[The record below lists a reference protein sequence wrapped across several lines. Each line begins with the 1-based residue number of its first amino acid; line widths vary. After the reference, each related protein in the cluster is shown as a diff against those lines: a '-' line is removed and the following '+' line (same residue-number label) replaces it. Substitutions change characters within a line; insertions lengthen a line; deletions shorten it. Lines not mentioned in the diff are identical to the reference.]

1 MQNQV
6 WNYEIS
12 EEKIEKKLSNLLKTP
27 WLDKILE
34 LTYAYKSTY
43 KINWRNIYFNKD
55 IFETFLWKDF
65 PEKPELSQEDFKELE
80 RTIREKTIK
89 IINEFNSILKE
100 LIVNDELNYS
110 KKEIIMNAINYN
122 ITLLQYFLNSLIF
135 ELKKAW
141 YKKYLTKTQI
151 KFIVTKNEEY
161 EKVLYWW
168 KVIDNEEEAL
178 RCYDYMITESEKNK
192 YKITPERY
200 NELQKYLAK
209 IKNELESR
217 WYDVWMKFI
226 YNKKENKETKDFRDT
241 FWKAEIDRETYMQI
255 FDMIFESLWLRQRTR
270 LASAGSV
277 YDWPD
282 FLDIPDN
289 DKFAKLPLDRILKLV
304 THEVLWHYISQRNH
318 EKYFWD
324 IRWEWNVEKDEWM
337 AMLLESIMH
346 RWEDIFS
353 VNPVSPEFTTLFA
366 WEILKSDEY
375 LKFIDIYWDVTR
387 KLTTN
392 EARFIRYKRNQP
404 INWVW
409 VQHKDT
415 TYIRWLLKIIDY
427 LKSWWDIFKLIN
439 WKFWIKDITSWKI
452 DFSQNKDF
460 LITFFIVDII
470 IYKVLLKQKIITW
483 KLNKESFKD
492 FLKRKYY
499 YLWID
504 FDSMLNDI
512 SKEQK
517 LIVNKVFKVIANKIK
532 STQYLN
538 PQS

>member
-1 MQNQV
+1 MQNTI
-6 WNYEIS
+6 NYQENQ
-12 EEKIEKKLSNLLKTP
+12 ETEIEKRLSALLKTP

-34 LTYAYKSTY
+34 LTYAYKPTY
-43 KINWRNIYFNKD
+43 EINWRNIYFNKD
-55 IFETFLWKDF
+55 IFETFLWKKF
-65 PEKPELSQEDFKELE
+65 PEKPELSQEEFKELE
-80 RTIREKTIK
+80 NSVREKAIK
-89 IINEFNSILKE
+89 VLEDFNAILKE
-100 LIVNDELNYS
+100 IIVSNEVNDS
-110 KKEIIMNAINYN
+110 KKELIINAINYN
-122 ITLLQYFLNSLIF
+122 ITLIQYFLNSLVF

-141 YKKYLTKTQI
+141 YKRYLTKSQI
-151 KFIVTKNEEY
+151 KLIVKRNEEY

-168 KVIDNEEEAL
+168 KIIDNEEEAL
-178 RCYDYMITESEKNK
+178 RCYDYMVTEAEKNK
-192 YKITPERY
+192 DKITPERY
-200 NELQKYLAK
+200 NKLQEYLEK
-209 IKNELESR
+209 IRKELESR
-217 WYDVWMKFI
+217 WYEVWMKFV
-226 YNKKENKETKDFRDT
+226 YDKKENKETKDFRDA
-241 FWKAEIDRETYMQI
+241 FWKTEIDRETYMQI
-255 FDMIFESLWLRQRTR
+255 FDMVFESLWLRQRTR
-270 LASAGSV
+270 LTSAWSV

-304 THEVLWHYISQRNH
+304 THEILWHYISQRNH
-318 EKYFWD
+318 EKYFWN
-324 IRWEWNVEKDEWM
+324 IRGEWNVEKDEWM
-337 AMLLESIMH
+337 AMLLEAIMH

-353 VNPVSPEFTTLFA
+353 VNPVSPEFTTLLA
-366 WEILKSDEY
+366 WEILESNEY
-375 LKFIDIYWDVTR
+375 LNFIDIYWDVTR

-404 INWVW
+404 INWIW

-470 IYKVLLKQKIITW
+470 IYKVLQKKWLIKE
-483 KLNKESFKD
+483 KLNRNTFKEY
-492 FLKRKYY
+492 LKRKYH

-504 FDSMLNDI
+504 FDSLLNDAN
-512 SKEQK
+512 KFQK
-517 LIVNKVFKVIANKIK
+517 LIANKVFKVIENRIE
-532 STQYLN
+532 STQSPN